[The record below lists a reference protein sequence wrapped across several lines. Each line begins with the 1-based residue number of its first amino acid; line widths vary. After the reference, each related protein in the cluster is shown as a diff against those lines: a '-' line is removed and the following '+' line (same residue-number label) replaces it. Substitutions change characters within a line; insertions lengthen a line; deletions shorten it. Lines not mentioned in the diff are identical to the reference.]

1 MYWDVRDVKRRGE
14 EWNVASGENEIQ
26 DQSFAS
32 KCWNE
37 EFKLT
42 VRVAEIMST
51 TQLSLIQPRLFIFSP
66 KYSETRRSASCL
78 QTQVILEGWRDI
90 EGDVTDLLQEF

>member
-51 TQLSLIQPRLFIFSP
+51 TQLLFIQPRLFIFSP

-90 EGDVTDLLQEF
+90 